1 MPTIQWISITSARA
15 RARDHVPKQKKKQ
28 KYKTCR
34 KRRTHRRRRSTI
46 GVVDFDSAQNHMFA
60 FSCSVCLRLCGYF
73 DTNKQHTN
81 TNARAQPP
89 HPMSKSIHTHAQKN
103 LLRLTGLFNLKDYNK
118 NTVQNENKDDEWN
131 EEKIWKNNNKNLML
145 YQTKCFVVIIA
156 TAALFSGLYNVFN
169 NLR

>member
-15 RARDHVPKQKKKQ
+15 RARDHVPKQKKK
-28 KYKTCR
+28 YKTWR
-34 KRRTHRRRRSTI
+34 KRRTHHRRRSTI
-46 GVVDFDSAQNHMFA
+46 GVVDSDSAQNHMFA

-73 DTNKQHTN
+73 DRNKQHTD

-89 HPMSKSIHTHAQKN
+89 LPMSKNTHKKN

-131 EEKIWKNNNKNLML
+131 KKKMRKKNYLRIWFFIKQSVLWSSL
-145 YQTKCFVVIIA
+145 PPT
-156 TAALFSGLYNVFN
+156 
-169 NLR
+169 